1 MTAKTT
7 NAANASV
14 RRPLMAATSGA
25 SDMTS
30 TTRTA
35 VTAVDAEE
43 QPTSAGKRPR
53 GEEERLF
60 YSEAETATIIG
71 IHRTTLR
78 MLALAGKAPV
88 EAIHVT
94 EHRRVYRKRDVHRLA
109 GLET

>member
-1 MTAKTT
+1 MTG
-7 NAANASV
+7 
-14 RRPLMAATSGA
+14 M
-25 SDMTS
+25 
-30 TTRTA
+30 TRTA
-35 VTAVDAEE
+35 VTAVDAEDP
-43 QPTSAGKRPR
+43 PTSAGKRSPA
-53 GEEERLF
+53 EDECFF
-60 YSEAETATIIG
+60 YSEAETASLIG